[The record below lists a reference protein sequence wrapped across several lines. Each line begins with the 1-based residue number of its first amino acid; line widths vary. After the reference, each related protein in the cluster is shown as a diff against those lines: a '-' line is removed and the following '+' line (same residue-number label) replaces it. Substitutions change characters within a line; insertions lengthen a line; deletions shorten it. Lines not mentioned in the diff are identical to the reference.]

1 MGFKKI
7 VVPVDFSEFSDK
19 AVEYAIFLA
28 EKFCAELILLH
39 AVVLFQED
47 FDEKEQ
53 LQAYEEIIKKKEREI
68 RKQLDS
74 RCLNVEERGIPISSL
89 LIRGFSEADSIID
102 YIADKDFDLVV
113 MGTHGHTGLKKIIL
127 GSVAERVVRLSPVPV
142 LTLHKDFSKKE
153 IKKILVPVDFSDYS
167 KTATQRAITVARE
180 FNAALNF
187 LHVVEMEAHPEYYTI
202 SFDPILKANPELK
215 DRITANMTRFT
226 GIPQDEATYA
236 VNEGKVY
243 KEIKT
248 YADTNQ
254 VDLIVMATRGMSEIE
269 HFLVGSNS
277 ERVVRIAPC
286 PVLTIGQ
293 KD

>member
-28 EKFCAELILLH
+28 EKYCAELILLH
-39 AVVLFQED
+39 SVVLFQED

-53 LQAYEEIIKKKEREI
+53 LTAYEEIIKKKEKEI
-68 RKQLDS
+68 RKQLEY
-74 RCLNVEERGIPISSL
+74 RCSNAEERGISIHSL

-102 YIADKDFDLVV
+102 YISDKDFDLVV
-113 MGTHGHTGLKKIIL
+113 MGTHGRTGLKKIIL
-127 GSVAERVVRLSPVPV
+127 GSVAERVVRLSPIPV
-142 LTLHKDFSKKE
+142 ITLHKEFAKKE
-153 IKKILVPVDFSDYS
+153 LKRILVPVDFSDFS
-167 KTATQRAITVARE
+167 KVAVRRAIEVARE
-180 FNAALNF
+180 FDATLDF

-202 SFDPILKANPELK
+202 SFDPLLKANPELGK
-215 DRITANMTRFT
+215 QITANLIKFT
-226 GIPQDEATYA
+226 GIPEDKATYA

-243 KEIKT
+243 KAIKT
-248 YADTNQ
+248 YAETNG
-254 VDLIVMATRGMSEIE
+254 VDMIVMATQGMSEIE

-277 ERVVRIAPC
+277 ERVVRIASC

-293 KD
+293 KE